1 MENSKTLDVNFRVGY
16 GLDFHKFKPYSFTQ
30 YFKSQFLRVKLLKTK
45 FIPLGGVK
53 IPFSKEVE
61 AHSDG
66 DVVLHALVD
75 AILGAICHGDIGMH
89 FNDKDLRWKGVSSDI
104 FLLHAITLLQKQCFS
119 IVNIDITII
128 CEEPRLTN
136 YREEIIQNVAK
147 LCNIDLSLVNLK
159 GKTTEKMGF
168 LGRGEGV
175 ASIVNILV
183 KKQQ

>member
-16 GLDFHKFKPYSFTQ
+16 GLDFHKFKPYSFLQ
-30 YFKSQFLRVKLLKTK
+30 YFKSKVLRVKLLPIKL
-45 FIPLGGVK
+45 IPLGGVK
-53 IPFSKEVE
+53 IPFSKEVD

-89 FNDKDLRWKGVSSDI
+89 FNDKDSRWKGASSDI
-104 FLLHAITLLQKQCFS
+104 FLLHAITLLQKQCFR

-128 CEEPRLTN
+128 CEEPRLAN
-136 YREEIIQNVAK
+136 HRESIIQNVAK
-147 LCNIDLSLVNLK
+147 LCNIELSLVNVK

-168 LGRGEGV
+168 LGRGEGI

-183 KKQQ
+183 TKQ